1 MLQGHPV
8 RRFLPST
15 VRQRGCALLHQQC
28 WLWGRDIKRDEG
40 NLLLLHGFD
49 RLRPP
54 EGLSGSS
61 QYNLRLGSGLQI
73 RLWGFGL
80 FFGGEEGIFVNR
92 FDFTPR
98 EAQAAQCWQ
107 GIEAMTDLPRAGLG
121 SSLPEA
127 LRWIG
132 AYEAWVLQRLGT
144 GYRRACLAS
153 WPAAVSTP
161 ALLPDAWLELAAE
174 VTSCI
179 GRGAGADAL
188 ADGQANFPGSSHG
201 SADADAG
208 ALR

>member
-1 MLQGHPV
+1 MLERHPV
-8 RRFLPST
+8 RKFLPSP

-28 WLWGRDIKRDEG
+28 WLWGQDIKRAEG

-54 EGLSGSS
+54 EGMSGSS
-61 QYNLRLGSGLQI
+61 QYSLRLGSGLQI

-80 FFGGEEGIFVNR
+80 FFGGEEGIFLNR

-98 EAQAAQCWQ
+98 EAQIGQCWQ
-107 GIEAMTDLPRAGLG
+107 GIDAMTDLPRASLR

-132 AYEAWVLQRLGT
+132 AYEAWVLRSCGT

-161 ALLPDAWLELAAE
+161 VQLAEAWLEFAAE
-174 VTSCI
+174 VTSCLV
-179 GRGAGADAL
+179 RGAGSDIVAEA
-188 ADGQANFPGSSHG
+188 ADG
-201 SADADAG
+201 
-208 ALR
+208 